1 MLSGR
6 EVTKTARAL
15 TIAKDALIGG
25 AVATGIASIVVGR
38 LLGRES
44 ERGAAPLDETGM
56 AAPYADERARKL
68 QRATETLSTAGMLLD
83 AGVIG
88 LTALLA
94 MQSSKSPK
102 FSFVSRF
109 LP

>member
-1 MLSGR
+1 
-6 EVTKTARAL
+6 
-15 TIAKDALIGG
+15 
-25 AVATGIASIVVGR
+25 
-38 LLGRES
+38 
-44 ERGAAPLDETGM
+44 M